1 MFTLKSKTI
10 HYSTLINCLVEI
22 VVWLVSLIYNNCI
35 WKKNGERLYTVIFNV
50 STTLFQQHPNLKAK
64 VDFVAD
70 WCTVTYRRCHLS
82 TYLFILK
89 GVSPINK
96 LEMKYGFYILEH
108 CLHNLKIVAI
118 FSI

>member
-50 STTLFQQHPNLKAK
+50 STTLFQI
-64 VDFVAD
+64 
-70 WCTVTYRRCHLS
+70 VTLALNQRW
-82 TYLFILK
+82 ILWPI
-89 GVSPINK
+89 GV
-96 LEMKYGFYILEH
+96 L
-108 CLHNLKIVAI
+108 
-118 FSI
+118 